1 MKVPLNWLKDY
12 TDVTLPPAE
21 LAQKLTL
28 AGFEVAE
35 IITTGGSWE
44 NIVIGQ
50 ITAVSPHPNADRL
63 HLATVDLGKEQETVV
78 CGAPNLNVG
87 DKIAFARVG
96 ARLVN
101 PYNGQVEELKP
112 AKIRGIVS
120 KGMVC
125 SEKELGI
132 SDSHEGIMILGAG
145 AKIGMALADY
155 MGNTV
160 LDIDVTANRP
170 DCLSVVGIA
179 REVAALTG
187 QKMHIPEISYPE
199 TEKPIDQQIT
209 IEIVDADLCP
219 RYCAS
224 LITGVKIAESPAWLQ
239 ERLVAGGQRPINNIV
254 DITNYVML
262 EYGQPL
268 HSFDYDRLKKKQI
281 IVRRAKEGES
291 FYTLDETERQL
302 SGNMLVIGDGDRTV
316 AIAGVM
322 GGRNS
327 EVTEST
333 MSILLEA
340 ASFKAASIHYTSRHL
355 GLTSEASMRFERG
368 ISAGLTI
375 PALKHATQLMAELG
389 GGKVSRGIIDAYPGK
404 KEPASIAL
412 TPEKVKRIL
421 GLDVSGDSIVN
432 ALTALGIE
440 CKTDGSKV
448 TATAPYWRS
457 DIKLDVDLI
466 EEVARVIG
474 YDMIPTTMLSE
485 PIPRQNPEPVLGL
498 RKKIRQSL
506 TGYGFQEITTYTL
519 TSLEMLSNLVPSPRP
534 PEPTPLRIVKPLTAD
549 QEYLRPNLRANLL
562 AALASNRRHE
572 DGGIR
577 LFELGKVYL
586 PRKNDLPEEPDM
598 LCGIMSG
605 SRVEKSW
612 LGGDGQ
618 FDFYDI
624 KGVVEGLFSHLDMVV
639 SFEQSS
645 DEGLHP
651 ARQAAI
657 VLTGKDGRKVKPGVI
672 GELHPKVADAFEI
685 AGPVGLFEIN
695 VTELLPFA
703 SSYKMFRPIPRFP
716 SIIRDIA
723 LVVDAGITNR
733 QILDIIKG
741 FSLISEVVLFDL
753 YSGKQVVV
761 GKKSLAYRLVYQSPS
776 HTLTDEEVNKV
787 QEQVLARLA
796 KDLGATLR
804 A

>member
-1 MKVPLNWLKDY
+1 MKVPLNWLRDY
-12 TDVTLPPAE
+12 TDVTLPPTE

-35 IITTGGSWE
+35 IITTGGSWD
-44 NIVIGQ
+44 NVFVGQ

-63 HLATVDLGKEQETVV
+63 RLATVDLGKEQEAVV

-101 PYNGQVEELKP
+101 PYNRKVEELKP
-112 AKIRGIVS
+112 AKIRGVVS
-120 KGMVC
+120 KGMIC

-132 SDSHEGIMILGAG
+132 SDSHEGIMVLGAG
-145 AKIGMALADY
+145 AKIGTALADY

-160 LDIDVTANRP
+160 LDISVTANRP

-209 IEIVDADLCP
+209 IEIADPDLCP

-268 HSFDYDRLKKKQI
+268 HSFDYDRLRKKQI

-291 FYTLDETERQL
+291 FYTLDETERKL
-302 SGNMLVIGDGDRTV
+302 TGNMLVIGDGDRTV

-322 GGRNS
+322 GGLNS

-333 MSILLEA
+333 TSILLEA

-355 GLTSEASMRFERG
+355 DLTSEASMRFERG
-368 ISAGLTI
+368 ISAGLTT
-375 PALKHATQLMAELG
+375 PALKHATQLIAELG
-389 GGKVSRGIIDAYPGK
+389 GGKVSRGIIDVYPGK
-404 KEPASIAL
+404 KESKPIAF

-421 GLDVSGDSIVN
+421 GMDISRESILN
-432 ALTALGIE
+432 TLAALGIE
-440 CKTDGSKV
+440 CEADGSKV
-448 TATAPYWRS
+448 SATAPYWRS
-457 DIKLDVDLI
+457 DIRLDVDLI
-466 EEVARVIG
+466 EEIARVIG
-474 YDMIPTTMLSE
+474 YDKIPTTMLAE
-485 PIPRQNPEPVLGL
+485 PIPRQNPEPALGL

-506 TGYGFQEITTYTL
+506 TGYGFQEINTYIL
-519 TSLEMLSNLVPSPRP
+519 TSQEMLINLTPSPRP
-534 PEPTPLRIVKPLTAD
+534 PKPAPLRIVKPLTAD

-562 AALASNRRHE
+562 ATLTSNRRHD

-577 LFELGKVYL
+577 LFELGQVYL

-598 LCGIMSG
+598 LCGVMSG

-612 LGGDGQ
+612 LGSDGSY
-618 FDFYDI
+618 DFSDV
-624 KGVVEGLFSHLDMVV
+624 KGVVEGLFSRLDMVV
-639 SFEQSS
+639 SFEPGN

-657 VLTGKDGRKVKPGVI
+657 VLTGKDGRKVKPGII
-672 GELHPKVADAFEI
+672 GELHPKVADSFEI
-685 AGPVGLFEIN
+685 TGPVGLFEIN
-695 VTELLPFA
+695 VTELLPFT
-703 SSYKMFRPIPRFP
+703 SSYRLFQPIPRFP

-723 LVVDAGITNR
+723 LVVDADITN
-733 QILDIIKG
+733 QKILDIIKS
-741 FSLISEVVLFDL
+741 FSLISEIVLFDV
-753 YSGKQVVV
+753 YSGKQVAV
-761 GKKSLAYRLVYQSPS
+761 GKKSLAYRLVYQSPG

-787 QEQVLARLA
+787 QEQVLSRLA